1 MTRTRTAMTHTKTA
15 MTRTLALLLLAATA
29 AGCTG
34 PATFDATLRLFT
46 DGETDSSHAIS
57 CAVETATVVR
67 YLDPGDLT
75 PTAEAEEP
83 WVETIVDS
91 SACVGW
97 PEELPRM
104 EIFAESPRYGVP
116 RMELREPGA
125 REEGEEV
132 LGDDVDVVV
141 QSGEVLAMG
150 RAEGTTFTMRVQEAR
165 SVDADFAPCDCEA
178 VQILDASWTGRFD
191 SAVDRDR

>member
-1 MTRTRTAMTHTKTA
+1 M
-15 MTRTLALLLLAATA
+15 
-29 AGCTG
+29 
-34 PATFDATLRLFT
+34 
-46 DGETDSSHAIS
+46 
-57 CAVETATVVR
+57 VR

-104 EIFAESPRYGVP
+104 EVFAESPRYGIP
-116 RMELREPGA
+116 RMELRVP
-125 REEGEEV
+125 
-132 LGDDVDVVV
+132 GDDEGDEVALDEDVEVVV